1 MTLLGETRTCKRSSD
16 RERRTRGQR
25 SRRIHQQVCTDSD
38 ERDDRLPETASFSS
52 LNPVTSNMQT
62 SSKVFLLGTV
72 GYSLLKSLS
81 DTASIRVTDRAC
93 SCRLPEVVIIIGGV
107 RAMGGRTGN
116 SLPLAHAR
124 YTSCHSP
131 ADI

>member
-1 MTLLGETRTCKRSSD
+1 MDKAGTRCRSGHDHEIKGGRGKYRTNIDSCCYAMLKLMTLLGETRTCKRSSD

-72 GYSLLKSLS
+72 GYSLLESLS
-81 DTASIRVTDRAC
+81 DTAGIQ
-93 SCRLPEVVIIIGGV
+93 RLSE
-107 RAMGGRTGN
+107 
-116 SLPLAHAR
+116 
-124 YTSCHSP
+124 
-131 ADI
+131 